1 METSAN
7 TCQGQILLVD
17 DDQILL
23 ELGSTALSRAGFHVD
38 VATDGQNALDLLSH
52 LDHDLVMTDLRMPR
66 MDGLELIKRI
76 RSNVATEN
84 LPVIVITGLD
94 SDHTLDSAYSA
105 GATSFIAKPINWPT
119 FVHHARC
126 VLRSSRQQEEL
137 RTKSSPRQKDE
148 LVQIL
153 RNVPRAVIT
162 TDSSGIIRIFN
173 PAAEKIFGY
182 TASETIGHN
191 ISLLMPDQN
200 KKHHDGYIRS
210 YLKTGESKI
219 IEVGPRRLIG
229 RHKDGTKFP
238 LELALAV
245 VGKGKDMGFIAVA
258 RDITEELK
266 VETRLVE
273 HRDWLQQEVDLAT
286 AELKANAE
294 ELEHA
299 LAKEKEF
306 NKLQR
311 QFVSMA
317 SHEFRTPLAIID
329 ATAQRLKSRAD
340 KNRLTSE
347 DAVQRVEKI
356 RDAVQRM
363 TRLIESTLDAAR
375 MEEGKIKVDIKPCNI
390 GKVVRGVCTRQKK
403 ISQTHVISC
412 DMADLPETIQADTGW
427 LEQALTN
434 LLSNAVKYAPDA
446 PDIEVKVRRD
456 GPQVVISVRDHGIG
470 IDEDDLSRIGQRFF
484 RARTSTG
491 TTGTGI
497 GLNLTKTLVEMHGG
511 SVSVESSKGE
521 GSTFTIRLP
530 IAGPDQSEKV
540 DTKVA

>member
-1 METSAN
+1 MGTSAN
-7 TCQGQILLVD
+7 TRQGQILLVD

-148 LVQIL
+148 LAQIL

-162 TDSSGIIRIFN
+162 TDSLGIIRIFN

-182 TASETIGHN
+182 TASEAIGQN

-229 RHKDGTKFP
+229 RHKDGTEFP

-340 KNRLTSE
+340 KNRLTSQ

-363 TRLIESTLDAAR
+363 TRLIERALTAAR
-375 MEEGKIKVDIKPCNI
+375 MDQGIIPIEFVPCNVEMI
-390 GKVVRGVCTRQKK
+390 VREVCARQQELARDHVV
-403 ISQTHVISC
+403 SC
-412 DMADLPETIQADTGW
+412 DLDGLPETIQADTGA
-427 LEQALTN
+427 LEQVLAN

-446 PDIEVKVRRD
+446 PEIEVKAQAEKD
-456 GPQVVISVRDHGIG
+456 HVVISVRDHGLG
-470 IDEDDLSRIGQRFF
+470 IDEDDLNRIGERFF

-491 TTGTGI
+491 IAGTGI
-497 GLNLTKTLVEMHGG
+497 GFNLARNLVEMHEGAI
-511 SVSVESSKGE
+511 SVESKKGE

-530 IAGPDQSEKV
+530 ITGPDLEKQA
-540 DTKVA
+540 DSRVA